1 MDNKL
6 ENIKILINEETLKN
20 RIKELGE
27 QITNDYKN
35 EELIVI
41 CILKGSLYFTADL
54 TKYIENDNLKIDFMR
69 VSSYGD
75 EFVSSGKINIT
86 KDLELDISNK
96 NVLIIEDIIDTGN
109 TLYYLKQVLSE
120 RTPKS
125 LKIGTL
131 LDKKSRIEKNII
143 PDYCGFEIEDKFVIG
158 YGLDYKDLYRNISYI
173 GYVD

>member
-54 TKYIENDNLKIDFMR
+54 TKYIENDNLKIEFMR

-75 EFVSSGKINIT
+75 EFVSSVKINIT

-131 LDKKSRIEKNII
+131 LDKKSRREKNII